1 MRVFII
7 FSFYGMLTGFLPI
20 FSEFNSVNPPSAGSK
35 RVQFNVRSKSEAI
48 DDLNNE
54 KSARSFKQ
62 GRRKSSADAM
72 KGRMFDMIF
81 LGGKNYISP
90 SQEIEEL
97 SVASLEQKHKM
108 RPPAQI
114 VVKADIEDN
123 ER

>member
-1 MRVFII
+1 MLLSI
-7 FSFYGMLTGFLPI
+7 SFNGVLKCFLPI